1 MSEIF
6 HRFKFL

>member
-6 HRFKFL
+6 HRFRVL